1 MLDAELCGVWV
12 VVERLAHQLFGGDDA
27 SGSVEGVHEMDVGVA
42 FCVGLDFGHDELE
55 QWRGDFVL
63 EIDRTHGVAK
73 HVQVLVLDDD
83 ELFHQLPQKSQFPIR
98 LRCFT
103 LGAVGGCLLGRLVL
117 QIPELE
123 LARDLFC
130 ESRGEF
136 NQDQSLRSLSREVH
150 HGPKSVQE
158 SLHKGIV
165 L

>member
-55 QWRGDFVL
+55 QRRGDFVL

-83 ELFHQLPQKSQFPIR
+83 ELFHQLPQSRQFSIGLVCCAIR
-98 LRCFT
+98 
-103 LGAVGGCLLGRLVL
+103 AVCARLFSWLVL
-117 QIPELE
+117 
-123 LARDLFC
+123 
-130 ESRGEF
+130 
-136 NQDQSLRSLSREVH
+136 
-150 HGPKSVQE
+150 
-158 SLHKGIV
+158 
-165 L
+165 